1 MNVWTAL
8 SVVACGG
15 AAAVIRYLVSR
26 ALPVRPGHIP
36 GGVLIVNVAGSA
48 IGGVVL
54 GLAERAA
61 VSDDVRLVILT
72 GVCGGLTT
80 FSTWSV
86 ETLDLIDNGRWR
98 AGLVN
103 LGVTLLLGLGACAGA
118 YLLAR

>member
-1 MNVWTAL
+1 MNAWVVL

-26 ALPVRPGHIP
+26 ALPVRPGHLP

-48 IGGVVL
+48 IGGAVL
-54 GLAERAA
+54 GLAERGT
-61 VSDDVRLVILT
+61 VSDDVRLILLT

-98 AGLVN
+98 AGLINV
-103 LGVTLLLGLGACAGA
+103 GVTLLLGLAACAGA

>member
-1 MNVWTAL
+1 MNAWVVF
-8 SVVACGG
+8 SVVVCGG

-48 IGGVVL
+48 IGGIVL

-98 AGLVN
+98 AGLINV
-103 LGVTLLLGLGACAGA
+103 GVTLLLGLGACAGA
-118 YLLAR
+118 YLPAR

>member
-1 MNVWTAL
+1 MNGWIAL
-8 SVVACGG
+8 SVVVCGG

-36 GGVLIVNVAGSA
+36 GGVLIVNVVGSA
-48 IGGVVL
+48 IGGAVL

-61 VSDDVRLVILT
+61 VSDDVRLIVLT

-98 AGLVN
+98 AGLIN
-103 LGVTLLLGLGACAGA
+103 IGVTLLLGLGACGGA